1 MVGSPAGQQLARL
14 VAVSRA
20 AQHQPGSDGV
30 PTGTRVQA
38 HGFEAVVQL
47 VKVLALDRDAEVE
60 LFLVLSTP
68 VCTVGQRQELSR
80 YPDGSPGISDA
91 SRGPSSAVGR
101 ATLAHQIVEGA
112 DSGIGS

>member
-68 VCTVGQRQELSR
+68 VCTVG
-80 YPDGSPGISDA
+80 SDRNCRDIRMAVRA
-91 SRGPSSAVGR
+91 SQTLPAGR
-101 ATLAHQIVEGA
+101 RVPLDARRWHTK
-112 DSGIGS
+112 